1 MRTAVIEQRRGKITM
16 FFKIGFRP
24 LRHRRAATRWIMATC
39 LVLVAVTAVA
49 GPREQAKRMHDR
61 IAGVPPSEAVLSAM
75 AADISA
81 GNAIAAAYKAMDNS
95 AFYNVTLKNFVAP
108 WTNEDQSVFVPL
120 NDYTATVI
128 GMIRDD
134 VDFREVLFGDILYVA
149 ASGLGL
155 PPYSNNDNALY
166 QALDDQDIDLK
177 ANLVR
182 TTQSAVTG
190 IPAAATA
197 GVMTTRAAAEAYFI
211 DGTNRAMFRFT
222 FINHLCTDLEPIKD
236 ISRSPDRIRQDV
248 SRSPGGDSR
257 IFLNKCI
264 GCHAGMDP
272 MVQAFAYYDYK
283 YDSTADPDGLNGR
296 LVYNDVGSA
305 DPATGTRVQKKY
317 LINSDNFKP
326 GYVTIDDHW
335 DNYWRSGPNSLL
347 GWSAVLSGS
356 GSGAKSLGKELAYS
370 DAFARCQVKKVFK
383 TICLRDPTDSSDFA
397 KVDEMVTSFK
407 NSNYKMKQVF
417 AEAGAY
423 CMGD

>member
-1 MRTAVIEQRRGKITM
+1 MRTEIRPYPFSLRRFGLRSIITCSLLVCAAV
-16 FFKIGFRP
+16 
-24 LRHRRAATRWIMATC
+24 
-39 LVLVAVTAVA
+39 AVA

-61 IAGVPPSEAVLSAM
+61 IAGVPPAETVLTQM

-81 GNAIAAAYKAMDNS
+81 GNPIAAAYKAMDNS
-95 AFYNVTLKNFVAP
+95 AFYDVTLKNFVAP

-134 VDFREVLFGDILYVA
+134 VDFREVLYGDILYIG
-149 ASGLGL
+149 ASSLGL
-155 PPYSNNDNALY
+155 PAYRLNDNAHY
-166 QALDDQDIDLK
+166 QAMDDQGIDLK
-177 ANLVR
+177 TNLIR

-190 IPAAATA
+190 IPAMAAA
-197 GVMTTRAAAEAYFI
+197 GVMTTRAAAEAFFI
-211 DGTNRAMFRFT
+211 AGTNRAMFRFT
-222 FINHLCTDLEPIKD
+222 LMNHLCTDLEPIKD
-236 ISRSPDRIRQDV
+236 ISRPPDRIRQDV

-272 MVQAFAYYDYK
+272 MAQAFAYYDYD
-283 YDSTADPDGLNGR
+283 YDSVNDPDGINGS
-296 LVYNDVGSA
+296 LVYNGVGA
-305 DPATGTRVQKKY
+305 VDPDTGSRVQGKY

-326 GYVTIDDHW
+326 GYVTTDDHW
-335 DNYWRSGPNSLL
+335 DNYWRKGPNALL
-347 GWSAVLSGS
+347 GWDTTLSGS
-356 GSGAKSLGKELAYS
+356 GTGAKSLGKELAYS

-383 TICLRDPTDSSDFA
+383 TICLRDPTDSNDFSE
-397 KVDEMVTSFK
+397 VDSMVSSFK
-407 NSNYKMKQVF
+407 SSNYKMKQVF